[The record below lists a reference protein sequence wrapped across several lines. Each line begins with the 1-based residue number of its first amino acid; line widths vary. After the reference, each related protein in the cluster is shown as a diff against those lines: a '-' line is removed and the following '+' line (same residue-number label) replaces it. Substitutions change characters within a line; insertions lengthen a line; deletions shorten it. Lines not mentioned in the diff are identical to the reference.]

1 MAFDGTGGSCWKPDV
16 PIQVDRE
23 WRLRIAQFGD
33 GYQQRTLDGINAL
46 DSKFQVSFEQR
57 PKDIILAMDAYL
69 QAEKASSFNFLEPVS
84 NVTYRVFCDSWHI
97 TWAPK
102 RRQAGVTTYYGSLSA
117 EFVKANG
124 VTA

>member
-1 MAFDGTGGSCWKPDV
+1 MAFDGTGGPCWQPDV

-46 DSKFQVSFEQR
+46 GSKFQVSFEQR

-69 QAEKASSFNFLEPVS
+69 QAEKASSFNFLEPAS
-84 NVTYRVFCDSWHI
+84 NVTYKVFCDSWSI
-97 TWAPK
+97 TWAPS
-102 RRQAGVTTYYGSLSA
+102 RRKAGAWIYYGTLSA